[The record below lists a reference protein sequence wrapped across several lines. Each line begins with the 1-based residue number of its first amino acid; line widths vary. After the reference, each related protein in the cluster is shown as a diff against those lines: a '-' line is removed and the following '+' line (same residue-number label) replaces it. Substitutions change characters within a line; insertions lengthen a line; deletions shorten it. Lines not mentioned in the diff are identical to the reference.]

1 MPYMPDNVSII
12 SLLSDSS
19 DDEDP
24 DIMTVISGKK
34 SDRMATYKSARRS
47 LRLNYINNNNT
58 ITKNTY
64 SQQPF
69 DSKKPFDIKI
79 PSVFKYEANKIHK
92 INTRNENIKQEI
104 NKEEQELKEK
114 YEKLQQIKARLV
126 MELNDNG
133 SDGLLKYDANENSLY
148 IDSLIRQEI
157 NDMDKVRRNFYFLK
171 NVEEMIFDFGG
182 TFDYIPQS

>member
-1 MPYMPDNVSII
+1 MPYIPDNVSII

-34 SDRMATYKSARRS
+34 SDRIATYKSARRS

-58 ITKNTY
+58 ITKTHIPRNHLI
-64 SQQPF
+64 Q
-69 DSKKPFDIKI
+69 KPFDIKI

-104 NKEEQELKEK
+104 NKEEQELKE
-114 YEKLQQIKARLV
+114 
-126 MELNDNG
+126 NT
-133 SDGLLKYDANENSLY
+133 
-148 IDSLIRQEI
+148 
-157 NDMDKVRRNFYFLK
+157 K
-171 NVEEMIFDFGG
+171 NYNRSKQDW
-182 TFDYIPQS
+182 